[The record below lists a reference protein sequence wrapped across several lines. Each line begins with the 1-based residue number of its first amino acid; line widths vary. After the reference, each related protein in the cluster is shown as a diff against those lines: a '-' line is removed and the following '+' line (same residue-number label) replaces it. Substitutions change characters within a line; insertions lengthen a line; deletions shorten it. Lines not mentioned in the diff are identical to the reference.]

1 MPIYDAV
8 NTIVL
13 WEISLDNDAHEKY
26 MHKSDIGISK
36 QWIVMVSPVVVVSWV
51 VLVLGQVAKM
61 NSNWFSKIC
70 QKVTWPNTK
79 LVVCPAKVVTVK
91 V

>member
-13 WEISLDNDAHEKY
+13 WEISLDNAHEKY
-26 MHKSDIGISK
+26 MHISDIGISK

-51 VLVLGQVAKM
+51 VLVLGQVAKI
-61 NSNWFSKIC
+61 NSN
-70 QKVTWPNTK
+70 
-79 LVVCPAKVVTVK
+79 
-91 V
+91 